1 MRFSFLFSCLLA
13 LPLLGLAPAARP
25 PELAGLYRPGPRLL
39 LDTRR
44 EADSLR
50 LYLRLPD
57 ARALAPGR
65 PLRLL
70 AWAAYEAKAPLWQ
83 DSIPRRQQRR
93 QLDGGGGL
101 RVSFCLAI
109 RRLPANVVL
118 QLQADE
124 PAPDGYQAAA
134 TTAWL
139 RLGPERLARTFVL
152 TDSARLP
159 LLRAYALAGEAFGVD
174 CFGLYQPLRWR
185 RYDAPTTPAPPPF
198 AKPSA
203 LTGGPRRLA
212 LTDSGTVQ
220 PGQSLR
226 FGLAGLYALRVGGLG
241 GVAPATVPMLVVAG
255 RYPALSTAAEL
266 LEPLRYL
273 TTSKERAALT
283 NAPDLKRAVDKFW
296 LNSAL
301 GDQGRARNLIR
312 SFYERVTTAN
322 ELFAA
327 HKPGYLTDQGL
338 LYVVLGPPAS
348 VRRLP
353 TGEERWFY
361 PEGDEGLPIT
371 FSFRPRP
378 STFAPDYY
386 ELVRNPEY
394 ELPWYAAVQLWRT
407 PTTAPS
413 GPTGR

>member
-1 MRFSFLFSCLLA
+1 MRSLLLCLL
-13 LPLLGLAPAARP
+13 LPLAAAAARP
-25 PELAGLYRPGPRLL
+25 PDLAGLYRPGPRLL

-57 ARALAPGR
+57 ARALGPGR
-65 PLRLL
+65 PLRLA
-70 AWAAYEAKAPLWQ
+70 AWATYEARTALWQ
-83 DSIPRRQQRR
+83 DSIPARRQRR
-93 QLDGGGGL
+93 RADGTGGL
-101 RVSFCLAI
+101 RVSFCLALA
-109 RRLPANVVL
+109 RVPVGAVL
-118 QLQADE
+118 QIQTGE

-139 RLGPERLARTFVL
+139 RVGPARLARTFVL
-152 TDSARLP
+152 TDSAQQP
-159 LLRAYALAGEAFGVD
+159 LLRTYALAGEAFGID

-185 RYDAPTTPAPPPF
+185 RYEAPATPAPPPF
-198 AKPSA
+198 AKPGA
-203 LTGGPRRLA
+203 GTGGPRRLA
-212 LTDSGTVQ
+212 LTDSGSVAA
-220 PGQSLR
+220 GQALR
-226 FGLAGLYALRVGGLG
+226 FGQAGLYALRVGGLG
-241 GVAPATVPMLVVAG
+241 GVPVATVPVLVAAG
-255 RYPALSTAAEL
+255 RYPALTTAAEL

-273 TTSKERAALT
+273 TTSKERAALA

-296 LNSAL
+296 LGIAN
-301 GDQGRARNLIR
+301 GNQNRARALIR
-312 SFYERVTTAN
+312 SYYGRVTSAN
-322 ELFAA
+322 DLFAA

-338 LYVVLGPPAS
+338 LYVVLGPPPS

-353 TGEERWFY
+353 DGEERWFY

-407 PTTAPS
+407 APTAPS
-413 GPTGR
+413 APTGR